1 MYVNVLYI
9 YYHMSVSCPRNSEKV
24 VNWPGTGVTDGYEP
38 IWGAKYWPGSAAR
51 VITALNPWENSL
63 VPIFFNCL
71 TYELELLWIDGPFFR
86 QLKLKKFIPWICYL
100 YYNMYRY
107 NCFHLFRCLNFLTER
122 YITIWKW
129 TLDVFGVE
137 KKLKYS

>member
-1 MYVNVLYI
+1 
-9 YYHMSVSCPRNSEKV
+9 MSVSCPRNSEKV
-24 VNWPGTGVTDGYEP
+24 VKWPGTGVTDGYEP

-86 QLKLKKFIPWICYL
+86 QLKLKKNLFHEYAICIIICIDIIVFI
-100 YYNMYRY
+100 
-107 NCFHLFRCLNFLTER
+107 CL
-122 YITIWKW
+122 
-129 TLDVFGVE
+129 GV
-137 KKLKYS
+137 